1 MIDKCNQGISFIYKM
16 NILFFVPPY
25 IPTTYNISLMS
36 YPRHPI
42 SCWCRHNFLL
52 SNKYAA
58 MQMRGILSA
67 IYFFE
72 SFARISLHSRV
83 LQTYAGLLLVFFLIN
98 HLQTKIWHDVT
109 IMINRH
115 LMWKKSFQRC
125 CGYTNVWGKEIM
137 GNAVKYFL
145 KAIRLF
151 CHEQETYYIHLVHIS
166 SIQQLQI

>member
-1 MIDKCNQGISFIYKM
+1 
-16 NILFFVPPY
+16 
-25 IPTTYNISLMS
+25 MS

-58 MQMRGILSA
+58 MQMRAILSA

-83 LQTYAGLLLVFFLIN
+83 LETYAGLLLVFFLIN
-98 HLQTKIWHDVT
+98 HLQTKIWHDVA

-115 LMWKKSFQRC
+115 LMWSKSFQRF
-125 CGYTNVWGKEIM
+125 CGYTKVGVEDIM
-137 GNAVKYFL
+137 AMVVKYVYFSKGHQIIFPCTRNIIYPPRTYIKYSASANL
-145 KAIRLF
+145 GNLLPWKINLEAHF
-151 CHEQETYYIHLVHIS
+151 CGWH
-166 SIQQLQI
+166 